1 MLEVKSEFSKY
12 ALRQVSRSLDFLLS
26 FPSLS
31 VINLNAFLMQYL
43 VIYSLVF
50 LSFLNLE
57 SNMEK
62 TLKI

>member
-1 MLEVKSEFSKY
+1 MSF
-12 ALRQVSRSLDFLLS
+12 DFFLS

-31 VINLNAFLMQYL
+31 VMNLKAFLMQYL

-57 SNMEK
+57 RRIEK
-62 TLKI
+62 I